1 MIGAKM
7 KTVNKLYKIDAYFDT
22 TLAFEYFNDFIHIN
36 KDLNKALF
44 FYGYRGSLDYIVFS
58 DNFNSSFYATDDLDK
73 LDDLD
78 RLFICETLGLYE
90 DEIKEYWDDVL
101 TLTIEDYYTF
111 LHKEK
116 HWHDLEHD
124 YVLYGYSQGDAIKI
138 LDLTNKQEY
147 SNDSYKKY
155 LHNTIFDSP
164 ITIILENNKG
174 EIICL
179 NEYIDLSYEYDRD
192 KIILDFSNTPEEY
205 RLQDHD
211 LILDALKTH
220 LPEKIDYK

>member
-7 KTVNKLYKIDAYFDT
+7 KTVNKLYKIDAYFDV
-22 TLAFEYFNDFIHIN
+22 TLAYEYFNDFIHIN

-44 FYGYRGSLDYIVFS
+44 FYSDRGSLDYMVFS

-90 DEIKEYWDDVL
+90 DEIKEYLDDVL

-116 HWHDLEHD
+116 HWHDLD
-124 YVLYGYSQGDAIKI
+124 YTFILSGYSQGDAIKI
-138 LDLTNKQEY
+138 LDLTKGQEY

-155 LHNTIFDSP
+155 LHNIIFDAP
-164 ITIILENNKG
+164 ITIVLIDSQGGIYYLG
-174 EIICL
+174 EYL
-179 NEYIDLSYEYDRD
+179 DLSYEYDRD
-192 KIILDFSNTPEEY
+192 KIILDFSNIPEEY
-205 RLQDHD
+205 RLEDHD
-211 LILDALKTH
+211 LILDVLKFM
-220 LPEKIDYK
+220 LPKELEYK